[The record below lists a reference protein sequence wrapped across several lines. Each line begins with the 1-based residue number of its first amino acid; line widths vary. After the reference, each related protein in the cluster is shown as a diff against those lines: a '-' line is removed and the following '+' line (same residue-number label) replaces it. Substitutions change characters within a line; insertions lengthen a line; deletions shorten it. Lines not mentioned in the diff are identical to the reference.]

1 MDGRVGFLG
10 PNGTYSQLA
19 AEIICG
25 NGTLV
30 AYHSFPALFS
40 ALDTGEV
47 SAIVIPVRNTVNGA
61 VTQNLDLLEEY
72 DGAFA
77 VQMCTVTLD
86 HRLVT
91 MKGVGLDKIRRV
103 YSHPQALAQCA
114 KFIAEKLPLARTYAT
129 SSTAECLGM
138 ITDESCAGIVG
149 AHVDACGF
157 QMSENAI
164 SDIKNNSTSFL
175 KVVKKEGEQGDY
187 SGERALFCFTLRH
200 KAGALYKALEILAA
214 HGVNMTE
221 IESRPIKD
229 RPGEYRFFVEAEC
242 GNRAET
248 DAAFLELKAMTFS
261 FKLLGGY

>member
-1 MDGRVGFLG
+1 MG

-19 AEIICG
+19 AEIMCG
-25 NGTLV
+25 KSTLLP
-30 AYHSFPALFS
+30 YHSFPALFS
-40 ALDTGEV
+40 VLDSGEV

-61 VTQNLDLLEEY
+61 VAQNLDLLEEY
-72 DGAFA
+72 KGAFA

-91 MKGVGLDKIRRV
+91 VKGVGLDKIRRV
-103 YSHPQALAQCA
+103 YSHPQALSQCA

-129 SSTAECLGM
+129 SSTAECLDM
-138 ITDESCAGIVG
+138 ITDDGCAGIVG
-149 AHVDACGF
+149 AHVDARGLK
-157 QMSENAI
+157 MSESAI

-175 KVVKKEGEQGDY
+175 KVVKKEGEPCDC
-187 SGERALFCFTLRH
+187 SGERVLFCFTLRH
-200 KAGALYKALEILAA
+200 KAGALYKALEVLAA

-229 RPGEYRFFVEAEC
+229 KPGEYRFFVEAEC
-242 GNRAET
+242 ENRLNIS
-248 DAAFLELKAMTFS
+248 AAFSDLKAMTFS